1 MINNTMTRS
10 EVSKLLS
17 EAQEKINLILQ
28 DDDGVKLTP
37 ADYERMAE
45 WQDDVNHIFTELTD
59 EISWV
64 TQGKPMLPTRE
75 DDEVIF
81 EIELPS

>member
-1 MINNTMTRS
+1 MTRS

-28 DDDGVKLTP
+28 DDDGVELTHL
-37 ADYERMAE
+37 DHQRMAE

-64 TQGKPMLPTRE
+64 MQGKPMLPTHE
-75 DDEVIF
+75 DDAVIF

>member
-17 EAQEKINLILQ
+17 EAQEKINLILL
-28 DDDGVKLTP
+28 DDGVKLTP
-37 ADYERMAE
+37 EDHERMAE

-64 TQGKPMLPTRE
+64 MQGKPMLPTRE

>member
-10 EVSKLLS
+10 EVSKLIS
-17 EAQEKINLILQ
+17 EAQEKINLILL
-28 DDDGVKLTP
+28 DDGVKPTP
-37 ADYERMAE
+37 ADYERMTE

-64 TQGKPMLPTRE
+64 MQGKPMLPTRE

>member
-1 MINNTMTRS
+1 MTKS
-10 EVSKLLS
+10 EVGKLLS

-28 DDDGVKLTP
+28 DDDGVKLSSE
-37 ADYERMAE
+37 DYERMAE

-64 TQGKPMLPTRE
+64 MRGKPMLPTRE

>member
-28 DDDGVKLTP
+28 DDGVKPTP

-64 TQGKPMLPTRE
+64 MQGKPMLPTRE

-81 EIELPS
+81 EIELPV